1 MFVIVALA
9 TVLIVSLVAP
19 LALKPLLLRMGV
31 IDVPNSRSSHTRP
44 VIRGVGLAP
53 LLAVVVGYV
62 ILLFGAHGSAQL
74 TVLLVILGVSLAA
87 GLLGWV
93 EDFRGL
99 PVVVRAGLQLAIGLV
114 GACAIT
120 ANDGGSWWAVLAY
133 ALGVAAYINVTNFMD
148 GVNGISGLHG
158 VVVGVTYATLGVIVE
173 APWLTVAGL
182 ILALAFAGFLPWNLI
197 RGGMFLGDVGSY
209 LLGGGIAIVAVAA
222 LAHGVL
228 AVAVLG
234 PIVIYLADA
243 GVTLVRRVLR
253 GERWFEAHRSHVY
266 QRLIDL
272 GLSHA
277 QVASIVATASAC
289 TGGLGLL
296 VALSPAFWFGAVV
309 LMVVVVTG
317 YFLLGTALGRMRQYR
332 AIVRQE
338 GTSR

>member
-9 TVLIVSLVAP
+9 AVLIVSLAAP

-53 LLAVVVGYV
+53 LLAVVVGYA
-62 ILLFGAHGSAQL
+62 ILLFGTRDSAQL

-87 GLLGWV
+87 GLLGLV

-99 PVVVRAGLQLAIGLV
+99 PVVVRAGIQLAIGLV
-114 GACAIT
+114 GAGVIT
-120 ANDGGSWWAVLAY
+120 ANVDGSGWALLAY
-133 ALGVAAYINVTNFMD
+133 ALAIAAYINVTNFMD

-228 AVAVLG
+228 AVAVLS

-243 GVTLVRRVLR
+243 GVTLVRRVFR

-266 QRLIDL
+266 QRLTDL
-272 GLSHA
+272 GLSHV

-296 VALSPAFWFGAVV
+296 VALSPVFWFGAVF